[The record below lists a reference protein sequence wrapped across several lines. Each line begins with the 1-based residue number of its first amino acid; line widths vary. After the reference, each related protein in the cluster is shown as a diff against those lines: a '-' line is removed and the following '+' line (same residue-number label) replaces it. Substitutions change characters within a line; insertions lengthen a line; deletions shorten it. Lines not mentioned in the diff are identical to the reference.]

1 MPWLQFNSTLYAIFI
16 SIIAYD
22 FQKYYTTTTTSIY
35 ELGLNAFFGA
45 ASALYFFIRSKSSG
59 RLSKVAGL
67 VDTTMMLALTF
78 TLQVMSF
85 FAYSEFKGSYYPS

>member
-16 SIIAYD
+16 LIIAYD

-35 ELGLNAFFGA
+35 ELSLNAFFGA

-59 RLSKVAGL
+59 RLSKAKGL
-67 VDTTMMLALTF
+67 IDIALTVIVTF
-78 TLQVMSF
+78 IAHVVVF
-85 FAYSEFKGSYYPS
+85 FAFIENII